1 MANSRALPVN
11 VHGRVRPR
19 RRRKIIEA
27 ELGGEMGDAAAMLVA
42 AMEKNDYAL
51 RGSARRGPRPIKE
64 SSAIMRCEF
73 GFMHWS
79 GRRGRLPTIG
89 SLQHGLLQF

>member
-1 MANSRALPVN
+1 MAACVPGVE
-11 VHGRVRPR
+11 G
-19 RRRKIIEA
+19 KIIEA

>member
-1 MANSRALPVN
+1 MANSRALPAN
-11 VHGRVRPR
+11 ARGRVRPR
-19 RRRKIIEA
+19 REGKIIEA

-42 AMEKNDYAL
+42 AMEKNDCAL
-51 RGSARRGPRPIKE
+51 RGSTGRGPHPVKQ

-73 GFMHWS
+73 GFTHWS
-79 GRRGRLPTIG
+79 GRRGRLLAIG

>member
-11 VHGRVRPR
+11 ALGRVHPR

-42 AMEKNDYAL
+42 AMENNDYA
-51 RGSARRGPRPIKE
+51 
-64 SSAIMRCEF
+64 F
-73 GFMHWS
+73 GAAPVEGHV
-79 GRRGRLPTIG
+79 R
-89 SLQHGLLQF
+89 